1 MHPIARYLHRLHQI
15 HASGQGTAETSSY
28 SALEELMETIG
39 KGLKPV
45 VVPMAQMK
53 NQGAGMPDFGLYTK
67 EQLRRKGVELN
78 AINPARGVVEVKG
91 TADNTWLTAKGAQ
104 ATKYWEKY
112 RLVLVTN
119 YRDFLILGEDADG
132 KPLQLGTFSISRDEA
147 EFWAAAQ
154 HAERTAE
161 LQGEAILDF
170 LRRALLQAAP
180 LREPEDLAALLAG
193 YAREAR
199 ERVEKHATLPA
210 LEGLRKAMEDSL
222 GLSFEGKAGEHFFRS
237 TLVQTLFYGVFSA
250 WVAWCDKA
258 DAGDRFAW
266 RNADETLA
274 VPVVQDIFEH
284 LTGSSKLD
292 ALGLRDVMAWAEDA
306 LNRVDRAAFFR
317 RFAAEH
323 AIQYF
328 YEPFLQAFDPELR
341 KDLGVWYT
349 PREVVRYMVA
359 RVDRVLREE
368 LGRPEG
374 LADPSVHVLD
384 PCCGTGA
391 FLVEVAR
398 KIHENLE
405 EAGQGALAGSL
416 LKQALQQRVF
426 GFELLPAPFVVA
438 HLQMGLMLS
447 RLGAPLGKEERL
459 PVYLTNA
466 LTGWEHPAEPR
477 KEAVLQQLADERVA
491 ADAVKHQKPIL
502 VILGNPPYSGY
513 AGISHMAEERSL
525 SHAYREP
532 VAGWEPM
539 RRPEGQGLNDL
550 YVRFFR
556 MAERKI
562 AEWSKEG
569 VVCFISNYAWLDG
582 LSHPLMRQAFMQHF
596 DRIWIDSLNGDK
608 YRTGKLTPE
617 GEPDPSIFSTPQN
630 REGIQVGTAV
640 ALMVRK
646 AKHQPAQGVAYRD
659 LWGKDKLAQ
668 LEREAAGPAPIYP
681 AQVVPHPKLGLPF
694 RPLTVSQA
702 YLSWPTLEE
711 LFPVSFPGVKTSR
724 DSFLVDID
732 RDRLEARLAV
742 YFDPT
747 LSHSDFKAR
756 HPEIMTP
763 VARFQPEAVRD
774 TLRKRGISPDGLV
787 RYAYRPMDVRWLY
800 WEGETKLLDEKRPE
814 YKEQVFEGN
823 LFFEC
828 RKKISTDAF
837 DRGCVFHA
845 LGDQMGNGTT
855 SYFPMLLRAHHEEGT
870 LYAADERPNLSPLAL
885 EKLAALDDPAITVHH
900 RSSPVKKALETG
912 DEQRLTVMKDKK
924 DSPVKPADPTDLFF
938 HALAILHAPVY
949 REENAGALRMDWP
962 RIPWPAST
970 EALSKSAALGRQVA
984 ALLDVEQAVPLVTAG
999 KIPEGLRKVG
1009 VLTVVD
1015 GAPLNPA
1022 ADLDITAGWG
1032 IRGQGGIAM
1041 PSEGRRENDRVFLNA
1056 RVCWGGIPDAV
1067 WQYSLGG
1074 YQVLKKW
1081 LSYRESRLL
1090 GRALSPDEAQHFT
1103 HMARRIAALLA
1114 MGEDLDANY
1123 RAHEV

>member
-28 SALEELMETIG
+28 SALEELLETLG

-45 VVPMAQMK
+45 VVPLSQMK

-91 TADNTWLTAKGAQ
+91 PSDNTWLTAKGAQ

-132 KPLQLGTFSISRDEA
+132 KPLQLGTLSISRDEA
-147 EFWAAAQ
+147 EFWAAAR

-161 LQGEAILDF
+161 LQGEAVLDF

-210 LEGLRKAMEDSL
+210 LEGLRKAMEESL
-222 GLSFEGKAGEHFFRS
+222 GLSFEGKDGEHFFRS

-258 DAGDRFAW
+258 AADDRFAW

-405 EAGQGALAGSL
+405 ESGQGALAGSL
-416 LKQALQQRVF
+416 LKQALQKRVF

-447 RLGAPLGKEERL
+447 RLGAGLGKDERL

-513 AGISHMAEERSL
+513 AGISNMSEERSL

-608 YRTGKLTPE
+608 YRTGKVTPE

-646 AKHQPAQGVAYRD
+646 AKHHAAQGVAYRD

-668 LEREAAGPAPIYP
+668 LEREADGPAPAYP
-681 AQVVPHPKLGLPF
+681 GQVTPHPKLGLPF
-694 RPLTVSQA
+694 RPLAVSAA

-732 RDRLEARLAV
+732 RDRLEARLTA
-742 YFDPT
+742 YFDPA
-747 LSHSDFKAR
+747 LSHSAFKAR
-756 HPEIMTP
+756 H
-763 VARFQPEAVRD
+763 
-774 TLRKRGISPDGLV
+774 
-787 RYAYRPMDVRWLY
+787 
-800 WEGETKLLDEKRPE
+800 
-814 YKEQVFEGN
+814 
-823 LFFEC
+823 
-828 RKKISTDAF
+828 
-837 DRGCVFHA
+837 
-845 LGDQMGNGTT
+845 
-855 SYFPMLLRAHHEEGT
+855 
-870 LYAADERPNLSPLAL
+870 
-885 EKLAALDDPAITVHH
+885 
-900 RSSPVKKALETG
+900 
-912 DEQRLTVMKDKK
+912 
-924 DSPVKPADPTDLFF
+924 
-938 HALAILHAPVY
+938 
-949 REENAGALRMDWP
+949 
-962 RIPWPAST
+962 
-970 EALSKSAALGRQVA
+970 
-984 ALLDVEQAVPLVTAG
+984 
-999 KIPEGLRKVG
+999 
-1009 VLTVVD
+1009 
-1015 GAPLNPA
+1015 
-1022 ADLDITAGWG
+1022 
-1032 IRGQGGIAM
+1032 
-1041 PSEGRRENDRVFLNA
+1041 
-1056 RVCWGGIPDAV
+1056 
-1067 WQYSLGG
+1067 
-1074 YQVLKKW
+1074 
-1081 LSYRESRLL
+1081 
-1090 GRALSPDEAQHFT
+1090 
-1103 HMARRIAALLA
+1103 
-1114 MGEDLDANY
+1114 
-1123 RAHEV
+1123 